1 MSSQENKGL
10 ETKAFMGSRALMPR
24 FSRIRAA
31 LGIAGICL
39 GLASSATL
47 AQPEVIRCLA
57 PAVPIT
63 ALPEDVLAEYRAEI
77 SAEFEAYFSA
87 VGDYIACHDDERAR
101 VLAEATVATTAY
113 AAFLQIPS
121 N

>member
-1 MSSQENKGL
+1 MIAL
-10 ETKAFMGSRALMPR
+10 ICPRALRPSL
-24 FSRIRAA
+24 SRIRAA
-31 LGIAGICL
+31 VGIAGICL
-39 GLASSATL
+39 GLASRTAF

-57 PAVPIT
+57 PALPVT
-63 ALPEDVLAEYRAEI
+63 ALPDPVLAKYRAEI

-87 VGDYIACHDDERAR
+87 VSDYIACHDDERAR
-101 VLAEATVATTAY
+101 VLAEANVATTAY